1 MFYRTAINHLK
12 AWAKK
17 ENRKP
22 LIIRGARQVGKTTVI
37 NMFSKEFDQ
46 YIYLNLDKP
55 EELKL
60 FENDYSFQDLLMT
73 LFLYANKKRN
83 KGKTLIF
90 IDEIQNSSKAVKN
103 LRFFYEEAGDLY
115 VVAAGSLLETLIDKK
130 ISFPVGRVEYL
141 AMRPC
146 SFKEFLIACKE
157 KESLSLIE
165 SNDIPEYAHDKLSSL
180 FHQYLIIGGMPE
192 IVNQYA
198 QTKDITSLNAIYDGL
213 ITSYLDDV
221 EKYAM
226 NESMVQYVRHI
237 INNAF
242 YEAGSRITFEKFG
255 NSPYRSR
262 EMKEAFLTL
271 QKTMLLSLVYPT
283 NSTALPLQPNLKLK
297 PRLHLLDTGLVNY
310 VSDIQVKLLQNKN
323 IDNLYRG
330 KVAEHITGQELLTLN
345 HSVQSKLNFWTREK
359 TTSSAEIDYLYVFGE
374 NVIPIEIKSGA
385 IGRLRSLHQFIEY
398 SNQNVAIRFWS
409 GKKSIEQAKTLTGKT
424 FTLINLPLYMISCID
439 AELEKFLGETFQD
452 LGS

>member
-1 MFYRTAINHLK
+1 MHMFYRTTIDHLK
-12 AWAKK
+12 AWADKG
-17 ENRKP
+17 NRKP

-83 KGKTLIF
+83 NGKTLIF
-90 IDEIQNSSKAVKN
+90 IDEIQNSPNAVKL
-103 LRFFYEEAGDLY
+103 LRYFYEEAGDLF

-130 ISFPVGRVEYL
+130 TSFPVGRVEYL

-146 SFKEFLIACKE
+146 SFREFLIACKE
-157 KESLSLIE
+157 EESLSLLE
-165 SNDIPEYAHDKLSSL
+165 SSDIPEYAHDKLSSL
-180 FHQYLIIGGMPE
+180 FHQYVIIGGMPE
-192 IVNQYA
+192 IVNQYSKN
-198 QTKDITSLNAIYDGL
+198 KDITSLKDIYDGL

-221 EKYAM
+221 EKYAS

-237 INNAF
+237 INTAF
-242 YEAGSRITFEKFG
+242 YEAGSRVTFEKFG

-283 NSTALPLQPNLKLK
+283 NSTVLPIQPNLNLK
-297 PRLHLLDTGLVNY
+297 PRLHLLDTGLVNHF
-310 VSDIQVKLLQNKN
+310 SGIQVKLLQNKDIN
-323 IDNLYRG
+323 DVYRG
-330 KVAEHITGQELLTLN
+330 KIAEHITGQELLTLN
-345 HSVQSKLNFWTREK
+345 YSIQSKLNFWTREK
-359 TTSSAEIDYLYVFGE
+359 ASSSAEIDYLHIFGE
-374 NVIPIEIKSGA
+374 NIIPVEIKSGA
-385 IGRLRSLHQFIEY
+385 IGRLRSLHQFIDQ
-398 SNQNVAIRFWS
+398 SNNNIAIRFWS
-409 GKKSIEQAKTLTGKT
+409 GKKSIEQAKTLTGKP
-424 FTLINLPLYMISCID
+424 FTLLNLPFYMISRID
-439 AELEKFLGETFQD
+439 NELGKVL
-452 LGS
+452 

>member
-1 MFYRTAINHLK
+1 MHMFYRTTIDHLK
-12 AWAKK
+12 AWADKG
-17 ENRKP
+17 NRKP

-83 KGKTLIF
+83 NGKTLIF
-90 IDEIQNSSKAVKN
+90 IDEIQNSPNAVKL
-103 LRFFYEEAGDLY
+103 LRYFYEEAGDLF

-146 SFKEFLIACKE
+146 SFREFLIACKE
-157 KESLSLIE
+157 EESLSLLE
-165 SNDIPEYAHDKLSSL
+165 SSDIPEYAHDKLSSL
-180 FHQYLIIGGMPE
+180 FHQYVIIGGMPE
-192 IVNQYA
+192 IVNQYSKN
-198 QTKDITSLNAIYDGL
+198 KDITSLKDIYDGL

-221 EKYAM
+221 EKYAS

-237 INNAF
+237 INTAF
-242 YEAGSRITFEKFG
+242 YEAGSRVTFEKFG

-283 NSTALPLQPNLKLK
+283 NSTVLPIQPNLNLK
-297 PRLHLLDTGLVNY
+297 PRLHLLDTGLVNHF
-310 VSDIQVKLLQNKN
+310 SGIQVKLLQNKDIN
-323 IDNLYRG
+323 DVYRG
-330 KVAEHITGQELLTLN
+330 KIAEHITGQELLTLN
-345 HSVQSKLNFWTREK
+345 YSIQSKLNFWTREK
-359 TTSSAEIDYLYVFGE
+359 ASSSAEIDYLHIFGE
-374 NVIPIEIKSGA
+374 NIIPVEIKSGA
-385 IGRLRSLHQFIEY
+385 IGRLRSLHQFIDQ
-398 SNQNVAIRFWS
+398 SNNNIAIRFWS
-409 GKKSIEQAKTLTGKT
+409 GKKSIEQAKTLTGKP
-424 FTLINLPLYMISCID
+424 FTLLNLPFYMISRID
-439 AELEKFLGETFQD
+439 NELGKVL
-452 LGS
+452 

>member
-1 MFYRTAINHLK
+1 MFYRTAIDHLK
-12 AWAKK
+12 VWANK

-83 KGKTLIF
+83 SGKTLIF
-90 IDEIQNSSKAVKN
+90 IDEIQNSPNAVKL
-103 LRFFYEEAGDLY
+103 LRYFYEEASDLF

-130 ISFPVGRVEYL
+130 ISFPVGRVEYF

-157 KESLSLIE
+157 EESLLLLE
-165 SNDIPEYAHDKLSSL
+165 SSDIPEYAHDKLSSL
-180 FHQYLIIGGMPE
+180 FHQYVIIGGMPE
-192 IVNQYA
+192 IVNQYSKN
-198 QTKDITSLNAIYDGL
+198 KDITSLKDIYDGL

-221 EKYAM
+221 EKYAS
-226 NESMVQYVRHI
+226 NESMVQYIRHI
-237 INNAF
+237 INSAF

-255 NSPYRSR
+255 NSSYRSR

-283 NSTALPLQPNLKLK
+283 NSNVLPLQPNLKLK
-297 PRLHLLDTGLVNY
+297 PRLHVLDTGLVNFF
-310 VSDIQVKLLQNKN
+310 SGIQVKLLQNKN
-323 IDNLYRG
+323 INDVYRG
-330 KVAEHITGQELLTLN
+330 KIAEHITGQELLTLDY
-345 HSVQSKLNFWTREK
+345 SIQSKLNFWTREK
-359 TTSSAEIDYLYVFGE
+359 ASSSAEIDYLHVFGE
-374 NVIPIEIKSGA
+374 KVIPVEVKSGA
-385 IGRLRSLHQFIEY
+385 IGRLRSLHQFIDQ
-398 SNQNVAIRFWS
+398 SNNDIAIRFWS
-409 GKKSIEQAKTLTGKT
+409 GKKSIEQAKTLTGKP
-424 FTLINLPLYMISCID
+424 FTLLNLPFYMISRIKS
-439 AELEKFLGETFQD
+439 ELEKLV
-452 LGS
+452 

>member
-1 MFYRTAINHLK
+1 MFYRTAIGHLK
-12 AWAKK
+12 AWANK

-37 NMFSKEFDQ
+37 NMFSKEFNQ

-73 LFLYANKKRN
+73 LFLYANKKRKN
-83 KGKTLIF
+83 GKTLIF
-90 IDEIQNSSKAVKN
+90 IDEIQNSPNAVKN
-103 LRFFYEEAGDLY
+103 LRYFYEEASDLY

-157 KESLSLIE
+157 DESLSLIE

-180 FHQYLIIGGMPE
+180 IHQYIIIGGMPE
-192 IVNQYA
+192 IVNEYA
-198 QTKDITSLNAIYDGL
+198 KTKDITSLNDIYDGL

-221 EKYAM
+221 EKYASS
-226 NESMVQYVRHI
+226 ESMVQYVRHI

-255 NSPYRSR
+255 NSSYRSR

-271 QKTMLLSLVYPT
+271 QKTMLLNLVYPT
-283 NSTALPLQPNLKLK
+283 NSNVLPLQPNLKLK

-310 VSDIQVKLLQNKN
+310 VSGIQVELMQNKN
-323 IDNLYRG
+323 INDLYRG
-330 KVAEHITGQELLTLN
+330 KIAEHITGQELLALN
-345 HSVQSKLNFWTREK
+345 YSIQSKLNFWTREK
-359 TTSSAEIDYLYVFGE
+359 ASSSAEIDYLYVLGE

-385 IGRLRSLHQFIEY
+385 IGRLRSLHQFIDF
-398 SNQNVAIRFWS
+398 SNNNVAIRFWS
-409 GKKSIEQAKTLTGKT
+409 GKKSIEQAKTITGKV
-424 FTLINLPLYMISCID
+424 FTLLNLPFYMISRID
-439 AELEKFLGETFQD
+439 KELEIILD
-452 LGS
+452 